1 MRVEGGWKKIEGIKI
16 KLKERETR
24 TYRRWRRFK
33 ISHDVPKLGLEVFQ
47 RKLEDICG

>member
-1 MRVEGGWKKIEGIKI
+1 MCVEGGWKKIEGIKI

-24 TYRRWRRFK
+24 TWRRFK
-33 ISHDVPKLGLEVFQ
+33 ISHDVPELGLEVFQ